1 MTSAHIDNAPAA
13 GPRRG
18 PAAGRCSAVRCPG
31 SPRLLGRRAV
41 GRLVPRRRL
50 GGLRGVGR
58 GVVVWVLVVC
68 AGVVGARAAWGA
80 EEIGTQDYVDA
91 LGLGEGIASGSL
103 GAGVGIGVIDGP
115 ADTSVPELAGADVT
129 VKQMCDY
136 TASDESRSHGTAV
149 VSVLAARGYGVARG
163 ARITNYALGMAG
175 DGDRPADCAGVDVE
189 DAINAAVADG
199 VRVISY
205 SSGGRGQ
212 EAGVREA
219 VAGALA
225 RGVVVVAATGNES
238 AVDPPDSL
246 ASMNGT
252 VGAGAS
258 DGQGRIKDYSNR
270 GRGLTVLAPGDIRR
284 HDLATGTVVSA
295 SGTSYATPV
304 VAGLVAVAMGEWP
317 GATSNQVLQALVATA
332 TAGPT
337 GQPLVSPGGLSR
349 TDPGQYPD
357 ENPLMDKFPGA
368 EPSPATVADYRDG
381 LLATASVFDN
391 DPSYTYRGTDPDTVR
406 AHPDRT
412 ALGTSPRYH
421 APHDQ

>member
-1 MTSAHIDNAPAA
+1 M
-13 GPRRG
+13 
-18 PAAGRCSAVRCPG
+18 
-31 SPRLLGRRAV
+31 
-41 GRLVPRRRL
+41 
-50 GGLRGVGR
+50 
-58 GVVVWVLVVC
+58 VVWVLVVC
-68 AGVVGARAAWGA
+68 AGVVGARAAWGV

-103 GAGVGIGVIDGP
+103 GAGVGIGVIEGP

-129 VKQMCDY
+129 VKPMCDF
-136 TASDESRSHGTAV
+136 TPTDESRSHATAV

-163 ARITNYALGMAG
+163 ARITNYAIPTKNADEEL
-175 DGDRPADCAGVDVE
+175 DCAGVDVAR
-189 DAINAAVADG
+189 AIGAAMADG
-199 VRVISY
+199 VRVISI
-205 SSGGRGQ
+205 SLD
-212 EAGVREA
+212 AGEGATDAEREA
-219 VAGALA
+219 VAMAVA
-225 RGVVVVAATGNES
+225 HGVVVVVGAGNNG
-238 AVDPPDSL
+238 AVDPVNSL

-270 GRGLTVLAPGDIRR
+270 GRGLTVLAPGDIRY
-284 HDLATGTVVSA
+284 HDLATGAVVSA
-295 SGTSYATPV
+295 SGTSYAAPI
-304 VAGLVAVAMGEWP
+304 VAGLVAVSMGEWP

-349 TDPGQYPD
+349 TDPAQYPD
-357 ENPLMDKFPGA
+357 QNPLMDKFPGT

-391 DPSYTYRGTDPDTVR
+391 DPSYTYRGTDPDVVR
-406 AHPDRT
+406 SHPDRT

>member
-1 MTSAHIDNAPAA
+1 M
-13 GPRRG
+13 
-18 PAAGRCSAVRCPG
+18 
-31 SPRLLGRRAV
+31 
-41 GRLVPRRRL
+41 
-50 GGLRGVGR
+50 
-58 GVVVWVLVVC
+58 
-68 AGVVGARAAWGA
+68 
-80 EEIGTQDYVDA
+80 
-91 LGLGEGIASGSL
+91 
-103 GAGVGIGVIDGP
+103 
-115 ADTSVPELAGADVT
+115 
-129 VKQMCDY
+129 
-136 TASDESRSHGTAV
+136 
-149 VSVLAARGYGVARG
+149 
-163 ARITNYALGMAG
+163 
-175 DGDRPADCAGVDVE
+175 
-189 DAINAAVADG
+189 
-199 VRVISY
+199 
-205 SSGGRGQ
+205 
-212 EAGVREA
+212 REA

-225 RGVVVVAATGNES
+225 RGVVVVVATGNEG
-238 AVDPPDSL
+238 AVDPPGSY

-270 GRGLTVLAPGDIRR
+270 GRGLTVLAPGDIRY
-284 HDLATGTVVSA
+284 HDLATGRIVDN
-295 SGTSYATPV
+295 SGTSIATPV

-357 ENPLMDKFPGA
+357 QNPLMDKFPGT

-391 DPSYTYRGTDPDTVR
+391 DPSYTYRGTDPDVVR
-406 AHPDRT
+406 SHPDRT

>member
-1 MTSAHIDNAPAA
+1 MGAVVSAGAGSAPTA
-13 GPRRG
+13 G
-18 PAAGRCSAVRCPG
+18 
-31 SPRLLGRRAV
+31 
-41 GRLVPRRRL
+41 PRRRL

-68 AGVVGARAAWGA
+68 AGVVGARAAWGV
-80 EEIGTQDYVDA
+80 EEIGTQDYVGA

-129 VKQMCDY
+129 VKPMCDY

-163 ARITNYALGMAG
+163 ARITNYAIPS
-175 DGDRPADCAGVDVE
+175 DDDDEEPDCAGVGVAR
-189 DAINAAVADG
+189 AIGAAVADG
-199 VRVISY
+199 VRVISI
-205 SSGGRGQ
+205 SLASGD
-212 EAGVREA
+212 GVSDAMREA

-225 RGVVVVAATGNES
+225 RGVVVVVGAGNDG
-238 AVDPPDSL
+238 AVDPPGSY

-284 HDLATGTVVSA
+284 HDLATGTVVNGT
-295 SGTSYATPV
+295 GTSYAAPV

-337 GQPLVSPGGLSR
+337 GQPLVSPGGLNR

-357 ENPLMDKFPGA
+357 ENPLMDKFPGT

-391 DPSYTYRGTDPDTVR
+391 DPSYTYRGTDPDVVR
-406 AHPDRT
+406 SHPDRT

>member
-1 MTSAHIDNAPAA
+1 MSAGAGSAPVA
-13 GPRRG
+13 GPRRRG
-18 PAAGRCSAVRCPG
+18 LLRV
-31 SPRLLGRRAV
+31 LGRRAA
-41 GRLVPRRRL
+41 GRPVPRRRL

-68 AGVVGARAAWGA
+68 AGVVGARAAWGV

-103 GAGVGIGVIDGP
+103 GEGVGIGVIDGP
-115 ADTSVPELAGADVT
+115 AGTSVPELAGADVT
-129 VKQMCDY
+129 VKPMCDY
-136 TASDESRSHGTAV
+136 TAFDVSRSHGTAV

-163 ARITNYALGMAG
+163 ARIANYAIPSDDDAKT
-175 DGDRPADCAGVDVE
+175 PDCAGGGVTR
-189 DAINAAVADG
+189 AIGAAVADG
-199 VRVISY
+199 VRVISI
-205 SSGGRGQ
+205 SLGGGDITDT
-212 EAGVREA
+212 VREA

-225 RGVVVVAATGNES
+225 RGVVVVVATGNES

-270 GRGLTVLAPGDIRR
+270 GRGLTVLAPGDIRY
-284 HDLATGTVVSA
+284 HDLATGRIVDN
-295 SGTSYATPV
+295 SGTSIATPV
-304 VAGLVAVAMGEWP
+304 LAGLVAVAMGEWP

-349 TDPGQYPD
+349 TDPAQYPD
-357 ENPLMDKFPGA
+357 QNPLMDKFPGT

-381 LLATASVFDN
+381 LLATASEFDN
-391 DPSYTYRGTDPDTVR
+391 DPSYTYRGTDPDVVR
-406 AHPDRT
+406 SHPDRT

>member
-1 MTSAHIDNAPAA
+1 MSAGAGSAPAA
-13 GPRRG
+13 GPRRRG
-18 PAAGRCSAVRCPG
+18 
-31 SPRLLGRRAV
+31 LLRV
-41 GRLVPRRRL
+41 LGRLVPRRRL
-50 GGLRGVGR
+50 GGLRGVGC

-68 AGVVGARAAWGA
+68 AGVVGARAAWGV
-80 EEIGTQDYVDA
+80 EEIGTQDYVGA
-91 LGLGEGIASGSL
+91 LRLGEGIASGSL

-129 VKQMCDY
+129 VRPMCDY

-163 ARITNYALGMAG
+163 ARIINYALGSAG

-199 VRVISY
+199 VRVISL
-205 SSGGRGQ
+205 SRGTSG

-225 RGVVVVAATGNES
+225 RGVVVVVSTGNES
-238 AVDPPDSL
+238 AVDPAESL

-252 VGAGAS
+252 VGVGAS

-284 HDLATGTVVSA
+284 HDFATGAVVSGT
-295 SGTSYATPV
+295 GTSYATPI

-349 TDPGQYPD
+349 TDPAQYPD
-357 ENPLMDKFPGA
+357 QNPLMDKFPGT

-391 DPSYTYRGTDPDTVR
+391 DPSYTYRGTDPDVVR

>member
-1 MTSAHIDNAPAA
+1 M
-13 GPRRG
+13 
-18 PAAGRCSAVRCPG
+18 
-31 SPRLLGRRAV
+31 
-41 GRLVPRRRL
+41 
-50 GGLRGVGR
+50 
-58 GVVVWVLVVC
+58 
-68 AGVVGARAAWGA
+68 
-80 EEIGTQDYVDA
+80 
-91 LGLGEGIASGSL
+91 
-103 GAGVGIGVIDGP
+103 
-115 ADTSVPELAGADVT
+115 
-129 VKQMCDY
+129 
-136 TASDESRSHGTAV
+136 
-149 VSVLAARGYGVARG
+149 ARG
-163 ARITNYALGMAG
+163 ARIINYALGVTG

-199 VRVISY
+199 VRVVSISL
-205 SSGGRGQ
+205 SSDVWVDN
-212 EAGVREA
+212 AAREA
-219 VAGALA
+219 VAMAVA
-225 RGVVVVAATGNES
+225 HGVVAVVATGNDG
-238 AVDPPDSL
+238 AVDPPDSY

-270 GRGLTVLAPGDIRR
+270 GQGLTVLAPGDIRWHNLAAR
-284 HDLATGTVVSA
+284 WIEKATGTSI
-295 SGTSYATPV
+295 ATPI

-337 GQPLVSPGGLSR
+337 GQPLVSPGGLNR

-357 ENPLMDKFPGA
+357 QNPLMDKFPGT

-391 DPSYTYRGTDPDTVR
+391 DPSYTYRGTDPDVVR
-406 AHPDRT
+406 SHPDRT

>member
-1 MTSAHIDNAPAA
+1 M
-13 GPRRG
+13 
-18 PAAGRCSAVRCPG
+18 
-31 SPRLLGRRAV
+31 
-41 GRLVPRRRL
+41 
-50 GGLRGVGR
+50 GR

-68 AGVVGARAAWGA
+68 AGVVGARAAWGV

-129 VKQMCDY
+129 VRPMCDY
-136 TASDESRSHGTAV
+136 TASDMSRSHGTAV

-163 ARITNYALGMAG
+163 ARITNYAIPTKEESTGG
-175 DGDRPADCAGVDVE
+175 DCGGATSE

-199 VRVISY
+199 VRVISL
-205 SSGGRGQ
+205 SRLTSG

-225 RGVVVVAATGNES
+225 RGVVVVAGTGNDG
-238 AVDPPDSL
+238 AVDPVNSL

-270 GRGLTVLAPGDIRR
+270 GRGLTVLAPGDIRWR
-284 HDLATGTVVSA
+284 DLATGRIEEVT
-295 SGTSYATPV
+295 GTSFATPV

-317 GATSNQVLQALVATA
+317 GVTSNQVLQALVATA

-349 TDPGQYPD
+349 TDPAQYPD
-357 ENPLMDKFPGA
+357 QNPLMDKFPGT

-406 AHPDRT
+406 SHPDRT

>member
-1 MTSAHIDNAPAA
+1 MGAVVSAGAGGAPVA
-13 GPRRG
+13 GPRRRG
-18 PAAGRCSAVRCPG
+18 PLRVLGRPGAGRSAVR
-31 SPRLLGRRAV
+31 R
-41 GRLVPRRRL
+41 
-50 GGLRGVGR
+50 RGVV

-68 AGVVGARAAWGA
+68 AGVVGARAAWGV

-129 VKQMCDY
+129 VKPMCDY

-175 DGDRPADCAGVDVE
+175 DGDRPADCAGVGVE

-199 VRVISY
+199 VRVISL
-205 SSGGRGQ
+205 SRGTTE

-225 RGVVVVAATGNES
+225 RGVVVVVATGNDG
-238 AVDPPDSL
+238 AVDPPESL

-270 GRGLTVLAPGDIRR
+270 GRGLTVLAPGDIRWR
-284 HDLATGTVVSA
+284 DLAAGRIEEATGTSFA
-295 SGTSYATPV
+295 APV

-337 GQPLVSPGGLSR
+337 GQPLVSPGGLNR

-357 ENPLMDKFPGA
+357 QNPLMDKFPGT

-406 AHPDRT
+406 SHPDRT

>member
-1 MTSAHIDNAPAA
+1 M
-13 GPRRG
+13 
-18 PAAGRCSAVRCPG
+18 
-31 SPRLLGRRAV
+31 
-41 GRLVPRRRL
+41 
-50 GGLRGVGR
+50 GR

-68 AGVVGARAAWGA
+68 AGVVGAPVAWGV
-80 EEIGTQDYVDA
+80 EEIGTQDYVAA
-91 LGLGEGIASGSL
+91 LGLGEGIASGAL

-163 ARITNYALGMAG
+163 ARIINYALGSAG
-175 DGDRPADCAGVDVE
+175 DGDRPADCVGVDVE

-199 VRVISY
+199 VRVISL
-205 SSGGRGQ
+205 SRGMTG

-225 RGVVVVAATGNES
+225 RGVVVVVSTGNES
-238 AVDPPDSL
+238 AVDPPGSL
-246 ASMNGT
+246 ASLNGT

-270 GRGLTVLAPGDIRR
+270 GRGLTVLAPGDIRWR
-284 HDLATGTVVSA
+284 DLAAGRIKEATGTSF
-295 SGTSYATPV
+295 ATPI
-304 VAGLVAVAMGEWP
+304 VAGLVAVAMSEWP

-337 GQPLVSPGGLSR
+337 GQPLISPGGLGR
-349 TDPGQYPD
+349 TDPAQYPD
-357 ENPLMDKFPGA
+357 QHPLMDKFPGT
-368 EPSPATVADYRDG
+368 EPSAAMVADYRDG
-381 LLATASVFDN
+381 LLATDSVFDN

-406 AHPDRT
+406 SHPNRT

-421 APHDQ
+421 TPHDQ

>member
-1 MTSAHIDNAPAA
+1 M
-13 GPRRG
+13 
-18 PAAGRCSAVRCPG
+18 
-31 SPRLLGRRAV
+31 
-41 GRLVPRRRL
+41 
-50 GGLRGVGR
+50 GR

-68 AGVVGARAAWGA
+68 AGVVGARAAWGV

-129 VKQMCDY
+129 VKPMCDY
-136 TASDESRSHGTAV
+136 TASDMSRSHGTAV

-163 ARITNYALGMAG
+163 ARIINYAIPSDSDAKT
-175 DGDRPADCAGVDVE
+175 PDCAGVGVAH
-189 DAINAAVADG
+189 AIGAAVADG
-199 VRVISY
+199 VRVISL
-205 SSGGRGQ
+205 SRLTTG

-225 RGVVVVAATGNES
+225 RGVVVVAGTGNDG
-238 AVDPPDSL
+238 AVDPPESL

-270 GRGLTVLAPGDIRR
+270 GRGLTVLAPGDIRY
-284 HDLATGTVVSA
+284 HDLATGRIVDN
-295 SGTSYATPV
+295 SGTSIATPI

-357 ENPLMDKFPGA
+357 QNPLMDKFPGT

-391 DPSYTYRGTDPDTVR
+391 DPSYTYRGTDPDVVR
-406 AHPDRT
+406 SHPDRT

>member
-1 MTSAHIDNAPAA
+1 MSAGAGSAPAA
-13 GPRRG
+13 GPRRRGPG
-18 PAAGRCSAVRCPG
+18 PAV
-31 SPRLLGRRAV
+31 
-41 GRLVPRRRL
+41 RRR
-50 GGLRGVGR
+50 GVV

-68 AGVVGARAAWGA
+68 AGVVGARAAWGV

-129 VKQMCDY
+129 VKPMCDF
-136 TASDESRSHGTAV
+136 TPTDRSRSHATAV

-163 ARITNYALGMAG
+163 ARITNYAIPTKEESTGG
-175 DGDRPADCAGVDVE
+175 DCGGATSE

-199 VRVISY
+199 VRVISL
-205 SSGGRGQ
+205 SRLTSG

-225 RGVVVVAATGNES
+225 RGVVVVVATGNDG
-238 AVDPPDSL
+238 AVDPPDSY

-295 SGTSYATPV
+295 SGTSYAAPV

-349 TDPGQYPD
+349 TDPAQYPD
-357 ENPLMDKFPGA
+357 ENPLMDKFPGT

-406 AHPDRT
+406 SHPDRT

>member
-1 MTSAHIDNAPAA
+1 M
-13 GPRRG
+13 
-18 PAAGRCSAVRCPG
+18 
-31 SPRLLGRRAV
+31 
-41 GRLVPRRRL
+41 
-50 GGLRGVGR
+50 
-58 GVVVWVLVVC
+58 
-68 AGVVGARAAWGA
+68 
-80 EEIGTQDYVDA
+80 
-91 LGLGEGIASGSL
+91 
-103 GAGVGIGVIDGP
+103 
-115 ADTSVPELAGADVT
+115 
-129 VKQMCDY
+129 
-136 TASDESRSHGTAV
+136 
-149 VSVLAARGYGVARG
+149 
-163 ARITNYALGMAG
+163 
-175 DGDRPADCAGVDVE
+175 
-189 DAINAAVADG
+189 
-199 VRVISY
+199 
-205 SSGGRGQ
+205 
-212 EAGVREA
+212 REA

-225 RGVVVVAATGNES
+225 RGVVVVVATGNDG
-238 AVDPPDSL
+238 AVDPPESL

-284 HDLATGTVVSA
+284 HDFATGTVVSA
-295 SGTSYATPV
+295 SGTSYAAPV

-317 GATSNQVLQALVATA
+317 GATSNQILQALVATA

-357 ENPLMDKFPGA
+357 ENPLMDKFPGT

-391 DPSYTYRGTDPDTVR
+391 DPSYTYRGTDPDVVR
-406 AHPDRT
+406 SHPDRT

>member
-1 MTSAHIDNAPAA
+1 M
-13 GPRRG
+13 
-18 PAAGRCSAVRCPG
+18 
-31 SPRLLGRRAV
+31 
-41 GRLVPRRRL
+41 
-50 GGLRGVGR
+50 RGVV

-68 AGVVGARAAWGA
+68 AGVVGARAAWGV
-80 EEIGTQDYVDA
+80 EEIGTQDYVGA

-129 VKQMCDY
+129 VKPMCDY
-136 TASDESRSHGTAV
+136 TASDENRSHGTAV

-163 ARITNYALGMAG
+163 ARIINYALGMTG
-175 DGDRPADCAGVDVE
+175 DGDRPAGCAGVDVE

-199 VRVISY
+199 VRVISL
-205 SSGGRGQ
+205 SRLTTG

-225 RGVVVVAATGNES
+225 RGVVVVAGTGNDG
-238 AVDPPDSL
+238 AVDPPESL

-270 GRGLTVLAPGDIRR
+270 GRGLTVLAPGDIRY
-284 HDLATGTVVSA
+284 HDLATGRIVDN
-295 SGTSYATPV
+295 SGTSIAAPV

-332 TAGPT
+332 TVGPT

-349 TDPGQYPD
+349 TDPAQYPD
-357 ENPLMDKFPGA
+357 QNPLMDKFPGT

-391 DPSYTYRGTDPDTVR
+391 DPSYTYRGTDPDVVR
-406 AHPDRT
+406 SHPDRT

>member
-1 MTSAHIDNAPAA
+1 MSAGAGSAPTA
-13 GPRRG
+13 G
-18 PAAGRCSAVRCPG
+18 
-31 SPRLLGRRAV
+31 
-41 GRLVPRRRL
+41 PRRRL

-68 AGVVGARAAWGA
+68 AGVVGARAAWGV
-80 EEIGTQDYVDA
+80 EEIGTQDYVGA

-129 VKQMCDY
+129 VKPMCDF
-136 TASDESRSHGTAV
+136 TPTDRSRSHASAV

-163 ARITNYALGMAG
+163 ARITNYALGSAG

-199 VRVISY
+199 VRVISL
-205 SSGGRGQ
+205 SRLTTG

-225 RGVVVVAATGNES
+225 RGVVVVAGTGNDG
-238 AVDPPDSL
+238 AVDPPGSY

-284 HDLATGTVVSA
+284 HDFATGTVVSA
-295 SGTSYATPV
+295 SGTSYAAPV

-337 GQPLVSPGGLSR
+337 GQPLVSPWGLSR

-357 ENPLMDKFPGA
+357 ENPLMDKFPGT

-391 DPSYTYRGTDPDTVR
+391 DPSYTYRGTDPDVVR
-406 AHPDRT
+406 SHPDRT

>member
-1 MTSAHIDNAPAA
+1 M
-13 GPRRG
+13 G
-18 PAAGRCSAVRCPG
+18 C
-31 SPRLLGRRAV
+31 
-41 GRLVPRRRL
+41 
-50 GGLRGVGR
+50 

-68 AGVVGARAAWGA
+68 AGVVGARAAWGV
-80 EEIGTQDYVDA
+80 EEIGTQDYVGA

-129 VKQMCDY
+129 VKPMCDY
-136 TASDESRSHGTAV
+136 TASDENRSHATAV

-163 ARITNYALGMAG
+163 ARIINYALGMTG

-199 VRVISY
+199 VRVISL
-205 SSGGRGQ
+205 SRLTTG

-225 RGVVVVAATGNES
+225 RGVVVVAGTGNDG
-238 AVDPPDSL
+238 AVDPPESL

-270 GRGLTVLAPGDIRR
+270 GRGLTVLAPGDIRWHNLAAR
-284 HDLATGTVVSA
+284 RIEEATGTSF
-295 SGTSYATPV
+295 ATPV

-337 GQPLVSPGGLSR
+337 GQPLVSPGGLNR

-357 ENPLMDKFPGA
+357 QNPLMDKFPGT
-368 EPSPATVADYRDG
+368 EPSAATVADYRDG

-406 AHPDRT
+406 SHPDRT

>member
-1 MTSAHIDNAPAA
+1 M
-13 GPRRG
+13 
-18 PAAGRCSAVRCPG
+18 
-31 SPRLLGRRAV
+31 
-41 GRLVPRRRL
+41 
-50 GGLRGVGR
+50 VGR

-68 AGVVGARAAWGA
+68 AGVVGARAAWGV

-91 LGLGEGIASGSL
+91 LGLGEGIASGAL

-129 VKQMCDY
+129 VKPMCDY
-136 TASDESRSHGTAV
+136 TASDMSRSHGTAV
-149 VSVLAARGYGVARG
+149 VSVLAARGYGMARG
-163 ARITNYALGMAG
+163 ARITNYAIPTDNDAKT
-175 DGDRPADCAGVDVE
+175 PDCAGVGVAH
-189 DAINAAVADG
+189 AIGAAVADG
-199 VRVISY
+199 VRVVSISL
-205 SSGGRGQ
+205 SSDVWVDN
-212 EAGVREA
+212 AAREA
-219 VAGALA
+219 VAMAVA
-225 RGVVVVAATGNES
+225 HGVVAVVATGNEG

-270 GRGLTVLAPGDIRR
+270 GRGLTVLAPGDIRWHNLAAR
-284 HDLATGTVVSA
+284 WIEKATGTSF
-295 SGTSYATPV
+295 ATPV

-349 TDPGQYPD
+349 TDAGQYPD
-357 ENPLMDKFPGA
+357 ENPLMDKFPGT

-391 DPSYTYRGTDPDTVR
+391 DPSYTYRGTDPDVVR
-406 AHPDRT
+406 SHPDRT

>member
-1 MTSAHIDNAPAA
+1 MTSAHMDNAP
-13 GPRRG
+13 GPRRRG
-18 PAAGRCSAVRCPG
+18 PGAGRP
-31 SPRLLGRRAV
+31 
-41 GRLVPRRRL
+41 VPRRR
-50 GGLRGVGR
+50 GPGPAVRRRGVGR

-68 AGVVGARAAWGA
+68 AGVVGARAAWGV

-129 VKQMCDY
+129 VKPMCDF
-136 TASDESRSHGTAV
+136 TPTDENRSHATAV

-163 ARITNYALGMAG
+163 ARIANYAIPSDDDAKT
-175 DGDRPADCAGVDVE
+175 PDCAGVGVAR
-189 DAINAAVADG
+189 AIGAAVADG

-225 RGVVVVAATGNES
+225 RGVVVVVATGNES

-284 HDLATGTVVSA
+284 HDFATGTVVSA

-332 TAGPT
+332 TVGPT
-337 GQPLVSPGGLSR
+337 GQPLVSPGGLNR

-357 ENPLMDKFPGA
+357 QNPLMDKFPGT

-391 DPSYTYRGTDPDTVR
+391 DPSYTYRGTDADTVR